1 MNTYEHL
8 ISNNALA
15 RSRLRVRFFGIFQ
28 KWQQR
33 FILAER
39 WGSSVLEF
47 GGEGGPYTSIH
58 SGCLQQFRP
67 MDPPKA

>member
-1 MNTYEHL
+1 M
-8 ISNNALA
+8 
-15 RSRLRVRFFGIFQ
+15 RFLGFF
-28 KWQQR
+28 KKVATTL
-33 FILAER
+33 FYFKER